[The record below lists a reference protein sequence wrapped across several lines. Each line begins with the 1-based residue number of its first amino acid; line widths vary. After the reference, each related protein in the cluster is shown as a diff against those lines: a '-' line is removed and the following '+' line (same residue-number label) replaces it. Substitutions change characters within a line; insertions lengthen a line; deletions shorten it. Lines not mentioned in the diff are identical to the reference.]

1 MADMMTFPDTVEEF
15 MEQYKITDTDQV
27 YTNGVEMVP
36 IFRMK
41 QWFEHQVRTQMSVP
55 DCISR
60 QAAIDA
66 ALEAADDWDGG
77 CNKSRDKYITS
88 ALIELPSAQP
98 AQRWIPC
105 SERLPEEADCEYWVC
120 TDTGYQCQCR
130 WTDNVYGLSS
140 NGEWAW
146 KIFDIPQYSHV
157 VAWMPLPEPWIGE
170 EDE

>member
-98 AQRWIPC
+98 AQRWTPC
-105 SERLPEEADCEYWVC
+105 SEKLPDDVEIGEEYPTVIFC
-120 TDTGYQCQCR
+120 TAEGTVHVGGYEHYLGGK
-130 WTDNVYGLSS
+130 WWYMETWEDEAKG
-140 NGEWAW
+140 
-146 KIFDIPQYSHV
+146 V
-157 VAWMPLPEPWIGE
+157 VAWMPLPECYKGE
-170 EDE
+170 